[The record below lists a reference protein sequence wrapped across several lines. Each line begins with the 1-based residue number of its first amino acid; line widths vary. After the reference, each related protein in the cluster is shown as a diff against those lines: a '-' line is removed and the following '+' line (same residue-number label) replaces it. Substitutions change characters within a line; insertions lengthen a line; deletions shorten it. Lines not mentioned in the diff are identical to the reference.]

1 MEKEELEAEL
11 ARLRAENQSL
21 KGKRRVIG
29 SLSAHIRNKFNVSVA
44 EVEDNDTWQLA
55 TLGIAC
61 VSNSSRH
68 VEEVLS
74 GVLDF
79 IERTREDLELVADEH
94 ETISGF

>member
-1 MEKEELEAEL
+1 MNVGVCKVTL
-11 ARLRAENQSL
+11 RLPENQSL

-29 SLSAHIRNKFNVSVA
+29 SLSARMRSKFNVAVA

-79 IERTREDLELVADEH
+79 IERTREDLELVAEER

>member
-1 MEKEELEAEL
+1 MNVSVC
-11 ARLRAENQSL
+11 RLSLRLPENQSL

-29 SLSAHIRNKFNVSVA
+29 SLTSKVRNRFNASIA
-44 EVEDNDTWQLA
+44 EVDDNDVWQVA

-68 VEEVLS
+68 ADEMLSSVLS
-74 GVLDF
+74 F
-79 IERTREDLELVADEH
+79 IESSREDLEVVSEQR